1 MSNLKTNLNGLEI
14 MVFFW
19 NSIISK
25 EKVNE
30 TFINDLCSM
39 KEFSYIYNEDFS
51 NESLRR
57 VLSALNNKEP
67 FTGNKVER
75 KYYSNNLMVLEYVEQ
90 VQPAIDF
97 IKKLNLDKLSH
108 SASENMEIIVVP
120 GTSAGIEKQG
130 NKLIVDFF
138 KLKLSGDILFI
149 GEENLQ
155 TSIEN
160 LI

>member
-1 MSNLKTNLNGLEI
+1 
-14 MVFFW
+14 
-19 NSIISK
+19 
-25 EKVNE
+25 
-30 TFINDLCSM
+30 
-39 KEFSYIYNEDFS
+39 
-51 NESLRR
+51 
-57 VLSALNNKEP
+57 
-67 FTGNKVER
+67 
-75 KYYSNNLMVLEYVEQ
+75 
-90 VQPAIDF
+90 
-97 IKKLNLDKLSH
+97 
-108 SASENMEIIVVP
+108 MEIIVVP

>member
-19 NSIISK
+19 NSLISK

-90 VQPAIDF
+90 VQP
-97 IKKLNLDKLSH
+97 
-108 SASENMEIIVVP
+108 V
-120 GTSAGIEKQG
+120 
-130 NKLIVDFF
+130 
-138 KLKLSGDILFI
+138 
-149 GEENLQ
+149 
-155 TSIEN
+155 
-160 LI
+160 